1 MYRKLLTEAR
11 DACHKQNEYRC
22 MFWYEIH
29 APFMVIML
37 LYGYHAPL
45 WVSCSFMGIMLRS
58 IDVLSYGLAPRVFR
72 PNLGRWA
79 GVVVSGNTA
88 GTQFRQCTTSIL
100 GAPL

>member
-1 MYRKLLTEAR
+1 MYRKLLTEAT

-22 MFWYEIH
+22 MFWSEI
-29 APFMVIML
+29 
-37 LYGYHAPL
+37 HAPL
-45 WVSCSFMGIMLRS
+45 WVSCSFMGIMLRN

-72 PNLGRWA
+72 PNFGRWA

>member
-1 MYRKLLTEAR
+1 MNIAVCSVLRS
-11 DACHKQNEYRC
+11 CS
-22 MFWYEIH
+22 
-29 APFMVIML
+29 FMGIML

-45 WVSCSFMGIMLRS
+45 WVSCSLMCIMLRN
-58 IDVLSYGLAPRVFR
+58 IDVLGYGLALRGFR
-72 PNLGRWA
+72 PNFGRWA